1 MKHPPSL
8 FPQFDQAVYTPPATV
23 KPDTPLVTEI
33 KRRSKSK
40 VLILARLEQ
49 GPATNEELNEI
60 CYRYGARIWELKRE
74 LKREGVTIE
83 KENLSGGLW
92 SYRLARD

>member
-1 MKHPPSL
+1 MSEPCLPGIFSQGS
-8 FPQFDQAVYTPPATV
+8 PQPAV

-40 VLILARLEQ
+40 ALILARLEQ

-74 LKREGVTIE
+74 GVRVE